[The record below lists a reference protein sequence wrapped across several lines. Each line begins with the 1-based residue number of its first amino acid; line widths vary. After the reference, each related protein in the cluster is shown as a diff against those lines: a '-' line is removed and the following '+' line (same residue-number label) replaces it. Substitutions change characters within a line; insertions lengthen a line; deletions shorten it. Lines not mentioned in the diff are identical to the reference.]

1 VARSTKSATWKLAP
15 TLGVTKDA
23 LRGAAGCYVIH
34 FDRPLILGINVR
46 REVGHYI
53 GTSVDIFRRLQ
64 KHATKPDAKLMAMVR
79 AQGIS
84 WTVTR
89 VFVDGPASNQAT
101 RYQEERRL
109 KEISAGRLCDTCHPG
124 TRRGCHHRRP
134 GAEYPAARQAAV
146 VGSWDVEA
154 IERYADDL
162 ERYPDD
168 ESPF

>member
-1 VARSTKSATWKLAP
+1 MAKATKKAATWKLAP
-15 TLGVTKDA
+15 SLGVSRDA
-23 LRGAAGCYVIH
+23 LKGAAGCYVIH

-53 GTSVDIFRRLQ
+53 GTSVNILRRLQ
-64 KHATKPDAKLMAMVR
+64 KHASKPDAKLMAMVK

-109 KEISAGRLCDTCHPG
+109 KGISAGRLCAECHPG
-124 TRRGCHHRRP
+124 TRRGCHHGRGTTP
-134 GAEYPAARQAAV
+134 PAPAPEFAASSGETPYGEEYEDY
-146 VGSWDVEA
+146 G
-154 IERYADDL
+154 DDQ
-162 ERYPDD
+162 
-168 ESPF
+168 PF